1 MGITRFGVMNKMV
14 AAALVVVLAGSCL
27 PDHEL
32 KMETHYVELGHSAQ
46 EVRVKANDELLFARF
61 DYSQSD
67 FELRE
72 ESYKDFCNVN
82 TGDWFKLIVDT
93 RCPRYLTVVVDE
105 NDWGRDR
112 TILVWV
118 YTSDEKH
125 DSVRVVQKAKP

>member
-46 EVRVKANDELLFARF
+46 EVRIKANDELLWAAF
-61 DYSQSD
+61 DYPRTDS
-67 FELRE
+67 ELGDE
-72 ESYKDFCNVN
+72 YYEDSCMVT
-82 TGDWFKLIVDT
+82 TGDWFKLIVDY
-93 RCPRYLTVVVDE
+93 RCSRYLILVVDE
-105 NDWGRDR
+105 NDWDRDR
-112 TILVWV
+112 TILVWALA
-118 YTSDEKH
+118 SDEKC

>member
-1 MGITRFGVMNKMV
+1 M
-14 AAALVVVLAGSCL
+14 VVVLAGSCL

-46 EVRVKANDELLFARF
+46 EVRVKANDELYDATF
-61 DYSQSD
+61 DYPRSD
-67 FELRE
+67 SEVGE
-72 ESYKDFCNVN
+72 WYYKDSCMVN

-112 TILVWV
+112 TILVWAN
-118 YTSDEKH
+118 TFDEKR